1 MNIMLKRILGLA
13 IIGVLLGIIVYNTWF
28 DDTANGDPEGDGIF
42 VQPDGVDIDTDGVE
56 VGDMAPNFKLQTLNG
71 EEAELADFRGQKV
84 MINFWAT
91 WCPPCRAEMPH
102 MQEIHEEYDDDVVIL
117 AVNATSQETSHD
129 NVQDFIDELE
139 LTFPILM
146 DETREVN
153 VRYQALSLPTTYFV
167 NTEGELQIPR
177 HVGPL
182 SYDDMVRK
190 IEELD

>member
-1 MNIMLKRILGLA
+1 MNTMLKRILGLA

-28 DDTANGDPEGDGIF
+28 DDTANGNPEGDGIF

-56 VGDMAPNFKLQTLNG
+56 VGDVAPNFKLQTLNG
-71 EEAELADFRGQKV
+71 EETELADFRGQKI

-102 MQEIHEEYDDDVVIL
+102 MQEIHEEYDDEVIIL

-129 NVQDFIDELE
+129 TVQDFIDELE

-146 DETREVN
+146 DETGEVN

>member
-1 MNIMLKRILGLA
+1 MLKRILGLA

-28 DDTANGDPEGDGIF
+28 DDTANGNPEGDGIF

-56 VGDMAPNFKLQTLNG
+56 VGDVAPNFKLQTLNG
-71 EEAELADFRGQKV
+71 EETELADFRGQKI

-102 MQEIHEEYDDDVVIL
+102 MQEIHEEYDDEVIIL

-129 NVQDFIDELE
+129 TVQDFIDELE

-146 DETREVN
+146 DETGEVN

>member
-1 MNIMLKRILGLA
+1 MLKRILGLA

>member
-1 MNIMLKRILGLA
+1 MLKRILGLA

-146 DETREVN
+146 DETGEVN

>member
-1 MNIMLKRILGLA
+1 MLKRILGLA

-28 DDTANGDPEGDGIF
+28 DDTAGDPEGDGIF

-102 MQEIHEEYDDDVVIL
+102 MQEIHEEYDDEVVIL

-129 NVQDFIDELE
+129 TVQDFIDELQ

-146 DETREVN
+146 DETGEVN